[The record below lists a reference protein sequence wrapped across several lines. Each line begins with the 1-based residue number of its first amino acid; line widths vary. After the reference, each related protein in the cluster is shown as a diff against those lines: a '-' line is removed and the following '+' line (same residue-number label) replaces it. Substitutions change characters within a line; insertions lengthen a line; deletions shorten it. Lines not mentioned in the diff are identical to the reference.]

1 MDGMCVFVLDISGGR
16 ARRGGG
22 WDVGTTGQSV
32 LQEVGG
38 EHTRGAEA
46 AGGGAG
52 GGGGGAAGAAAA
64 AGAAGDVGAG
74 ARGGAAEDVGPEQ
87 EEAERGVRLTEQAG

>member
-1 MDGMCVFVLDISGGR
+1 VRVCFEYLWLSGLF
-16 ARRGGG
+16 ASACH
-22 WDVGTTGQSV
+22 VGTTGQSV

-52 GGGGGAAGAAAA
+52 GGGSRGAGAAAA
-64 AGAAGDVGAG
+64 AGAAGYVGAG
-74 ARGGAAEDVGPEQ
+74 AGGGAAEDVGPEQ

>member
-1 MDGMCVFVLDISGGR
+1 MHGTCVFVLNIFGGR

-22 WDVGTTGQSV
+22 CDVGCTGQSV

-64 AGAAGDVGAG
+64 AGAAGYVGAG

-87 EEAERGVRLTEQAG
+87 EEAERGVRLTE

>member
-1 MDGMCVFVLDISGGR
+1 MCVFVLNISGGR

-22 WDVGTTGQSV
+22 CDVGTTGEGV

-52 GGGGGAAGAAAA
+52 GGGVGAAGAAAA

-74 ARGGAAEDVGPEQ
+74 AGGGATVS
-87 EEAERGVRLTEQAG
+87 ERV